1 MTADEYL
8 KSLINKYGVATGQG
22 SPAYNAGN
30 AVYPIIQQWAGNM
43 LREVR
48 FSGSYAKGTAIHG
61 VADVDLFISLKS
73 DTSNTLKEIFDSIYD
88 WMRINGYPSTRKQN
102 VSIHVVHHGVE
113 VDLVPA
119 VHFGG
124 NGEDHW
130 LYVNKAKR
138 ERTKTNVSTHIDY
151 VSNSGRVEETI
162 LMKIWRKNHKL
173 EFPSFN
179 IELAVIEALKYK
191 QRGQI
196 ALNFSSVLDYLAD
209 SFSSARFVD
218 PANTNNIISDEL
230 TNSEKSAIASQAYQS
245 RREQNWGSVVW

>member
-8 KSLINKYGVATGQG
+8 NSLIKKYGVATGQG

-30 AVYPIIQQWAGNM
+30 AIYPIIQQWAGNI

-61 VADVDLFISLKS
+61 VTDVDLFISLKP
-73 DTSNTLKEIFDSIYD
+73 DVKETLKEIFNKLYSR
-88 WMRINGYPSTRKQN
+88 MLNGGYQSARKQN
-102 VSIHVVHHGVE
+102 VSLHVVHDGIE

-130 LYVNKAKR
+130 LYVNKANR
-138 ERTKTNVSTHIDY
+138 ERTKTNVSTHINY
-151 VSNSGRVEETI
+151 VRNSGRTDEII
-162 LMKIWRKNHKL
+162 LTKIWRKNHKL

-191 QRGQI
+191 RGQL
-196 ALNFSSVLDYLAD
+196 AENFASVLDYLSD
-209 SFSSARFVD
+209 GFSSACFVD
-218 PANTNNIISDEL
+218 PANTNNVISDEL
-230 TNSEKSAIASQAYQS
+230 TKSEKDAIADQAYRS
-245 RREQNWGSVVW
+245 RREQYWESVVW

>member
-8 KSLINKYGVATGQG
+8 NSLIKKYGVATGQG
-22 SPAYNAGN
+22 SPSYNTGN
-30 AVYPIIQQWAGNM
+30 AIYPIIQRWAGVQ

-48 FSGSYAKGTAIHG
+48 FSGSCAKGTAIHG
-61 VADVDLFISLKS
+61 VTDVDLFISLKS
-73 DTSNTLKEIFDSIYD
+73 DTSDTLKKIFDGLHD
-88 WMRINGYPSTRKQN
+88 WMRYYGYPNARKQN
-102 VSIHVVHHGVE
+102 VSIHVLHGGFE

-138 ERTKTNVSTHIDY
+138 ERTKTNVSTHIDH
-151 VSNSGRVEETI
+151 VSNSGRLEEII
-162 LMKIWRKNHKL
+162 LTKIWRKNHKL

-179 IELAVIEALKYK
+179 LELAVIEALSYK
-191 QRGQI
+191 PHGQI
-196 ALNFSSVLDYLAD
+196 AVNFFSVLDYLAD
-209 SFSSARFVD
+209 GFSSARFVD

-230 TNSEKSAIASQAYQS
+230 TDSEKKAIASQAYQS
-245 RREQNWGSVVW
+245 RREQNWGSIVW